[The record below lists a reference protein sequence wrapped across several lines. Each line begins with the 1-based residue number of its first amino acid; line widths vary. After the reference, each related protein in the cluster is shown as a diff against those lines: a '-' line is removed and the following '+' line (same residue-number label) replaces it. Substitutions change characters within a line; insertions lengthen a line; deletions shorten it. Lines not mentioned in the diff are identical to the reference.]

1 MKSEDVLPLFEKWY
15 SEKTE
20 VLCASHLY
28 GWAVSFLC
36 KVSEP
41 PTASEVS
48 FDSGNGGFKLKLD
61 TPGMSFSYKEPKDL
75 EGLSP
80 SVKGNLPPELLEL
93 SFLSVVFPLRILL
106 DEPAKS
112 QPDILFLA
120 EIPERIDTEG
130 LLR

>member
-20 VLCASHLY
+20 ILCASHLY

-36 KVSEP
+36 RVSEP
-41 PTASEVS
+41 PTVSEVS
-48 FDSGNGGFKLKLD
+48 FDTGNGGFKLKLD

-80 SVKGNLPPELLEL
+80 SVRDNLPMELREL
-93 SFLSVVFPLRILL
+93 SFLSVVFPIRVLL
-106 DEPAKS
+106 DEPLKS
-112 QPDILFLA
+112 PPDVLFLA
-120 EIPERIDTEG
+120 EIPELMDKDG